1 MPVIVHLH
9 TSFVY
14 GRLDNDS
21 FKDMPHLNSN
31 ELGSLIDF
39 ITKCLNGD
47 PLPGRNKRSWI
58 NGSGMVIP
66 GCDGY
71 RAANVWHYHAG
82 PHIDTGRH
90 GTKNIRHENLGPM
103 TSPAVIHYTWRGMMH
118 KELVVLGFSPCHK
131 PFPAYSDK
139 KNAVRN
145 RSRIGGLY
153 SEDVLI
159 DASEFCGA

>member
-9 TSFVY
+9 TSFVS
-14 GRLDNDS
+14 GRLNNDA
-21 FKDMPHLNSN
+21 FKDMPHLDSG
-31 ELGSLIDF
+31 EMGLLVDF
-39 ITKCLNGD
+39 ITKCQPGD
-47 PLPGRNKRSWI
+47 SLPGRNKRSWV
-58 NGSGMVIP
+58 NGSGASIS
-66 GCDGY
+66 GGDGY

-103 TSPAVIHYTWRGMMH
+103 TSPAVIHYTWRGVMQ

-145 RSRIGGLY
+145 RSRLGGIYDDSL
-153 SEDVLI
+153 LM
-159 DASEFCGA
+159 DASEFCEA